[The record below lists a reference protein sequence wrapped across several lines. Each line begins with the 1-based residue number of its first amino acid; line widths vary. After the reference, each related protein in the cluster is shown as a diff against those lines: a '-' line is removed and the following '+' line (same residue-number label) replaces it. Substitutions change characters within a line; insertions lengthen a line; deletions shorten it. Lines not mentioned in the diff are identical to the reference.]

1 MIETYLQKK
10 NIRES
15 LWEVFGEVAIKTL
28 TTLLKKDEISIE
40 SNEIGYIYSLI
51 VSLKTYIDFLKSNE
65 EKKDEYI
72 IPALNSISK
81 DKVNIVIFEKED
93 EQIKTKYTEHVD
105 SDKYCLIIKEG
116 HYYEPIVYRVN
127 LLKIQYEIK
136 VLSKNIFSSFEV
148 FEKGIFNKFLI
159 SPYPRGR
166 KGVDKLNCKDNA
178 KHCSEWIPYEHVKK
192 VKKGTSIRW
201 ITNNVEGCPNSG
213 KKNYDVFE
221 KETEGVIVTKSGI
234 KVKVDNVYVKITKQV
249 DPKLKAGLND
259 KTKWIWI
266 DRDCG
271 DIHDKDIESLIRKK
285 YDISGDKLLL
295 DLSKKTLTTIKKE
308 EDSEI
313 LRAME
318 SNFFLANR
326 TITDLEKI
334 KEENMIQYH
343 EIENIGKEYYINNY
357 SEITHIIY
365 KTDTNDIIIPIS
377 PIKMTPFYKN
387 INVVYD
393 IKEYP
398 KFKDVESYLKMLDI
412 NIDTVII
419 NAQDEITCLFLK
431 DGIIPIQKEI
441 IKGYEQYNVIRSE
454 INPFEVDKS
463 IMSKKDLSKN
473 YINNFKKE
481 NNNKHKLFTKLL
493 NLIKDDE
500 TIELNLMGII
510 EDPVFIMKH
519 KVEKVYN
526 ILRKKIVSKVDF
538 YEFPELSKKSK
549 KLIQEFSFKLIISVE
564 SGEKISTINK
574 IIDTVVKYSDLE
586 KNTPDT
592 EVFIKYVRD
601 KDIMN
606 NYLRDIFIKKSN
618 FINIINKTPYSSN
631 HRIKTTKLK
640 TTPYYINKLFGPDT
654 SIVFNIDGNGGDWYN
669 LSQALISID
678 IKPSHYANEIREIK
692 GVIEGP
698 KRKIKYIGHIQRIIL
713 YKLSELNDI
722 NLQEKRD
729 TFIRSYNKYN
739 LLRYGDKHKMF
750 NTIDDIMKYWR
761 RDSDEKE
768 NKQRIN
774 KPDIEL
780 ILERVKEENIEDFG
794 VLLISF
800 SKGKEMDIKFYGTDN
815 INENTKVALLHHT
828 LYNNDYILSNILV
841 GGKDYLTIKELY
853 ELSPLH
859 KKWIKLNNNKEERL
873 RELIERKDKLEE
885 MIEVGIDDIKGYQ
898 EKLNKTDE
906 EIQKLKIEN
915 Q

>member
-1 MIETYLQKK
+1 
-10 NIRES
+10 
-15 LWEVFGEVAIKTL
+15 
-28 TTLLKKDEISIE
+28 
-40 SNEIGYIYSLI
+40 
-51 VSLKTYIDFLKSNE
+51 
-65 EKKDEYI
+65 
-72 IPALNSISK
+72 
-81 DKVNIVIFEKED
+81 
-93 EQIKTKYTEHVD
+93 
-105 SDKYCLIIKEG
+105 
-116 HYYEPIVYRVN
+116 
-127 LLKIQYEIK
+127 
-136 VLSKNIFSSFEV
+136 
-148 FEKGIFNKFLI
+148 
-159 SPYPRGR
+159 
-166 KGVDKLNCKDNA
+166 
-178 KHCSEWIPYEHVKK
+178 
-192 VKKGTSIRW
+192 
-201 ITNNVEGCPNSG
+201 
-213 KKNYDVFE
+213 
-221 KETEGVIVTKSGI
+221 
-234 KVKVDNVYVKITKQV
+234 
-249 DPKLKAGLND
+249 
-259 KTKWIWI
+259 
-266 DRDCG
+266 
-271 DIHDKDIESLIRKK
+271 
-285 YDISGDKLLL
+285 
-295 DLSKKTLTTIKKE
+295 
-308 EDSEI
+308 
-313 LRAME
+313 
-318 SNFFLANR
+318 
-326 TITDLEKI
+326 
-334 KEENMIQYH
+334 MIQYH